1 MWEFFVSDVNN
12 WYSFALG
19 IVIVLG
25 LAEGLG
31 LLFGLSLSALIDNV
45 SPIELDYEMD
55 LDADVSQGGLTQIL
69 GWLCLNR
76 LPLMIWLVIF
86 LVSFSITGY
95 VINYTSINLFQWILP
110 SAIALP
116 VVACMALFIASIAG
130 RKVAKL
136 LPKNES
142 SAISQDSFAGNI
154 AYITTGT
161 ARVGSPAEASFTD
174 QFKQKHYLMVE
185 PIDSTQEFAQGHK
198 VVLVQKGPRC
208 WQVTSFQ

>member
-86 LVSFSITGY
+86 LVSFLGSSNKPIT
-95 VINYTSINLFQWILP
+95 LFGFVSDLDIFL
-110 SAIALP
+110 
-116 VVACMALFIASIAG
+116 
-130 RKVAKL
+130 
-136 LPKNES
+136 
-142 SAISQDSFAGNI
+142 
-154 AYITTGT
+154 
-161 ARVGSPAEASFTD
+161 VGSCKLITLAPFWG
-174 QFKQKHYLMVE
+174 
-185 PIDSTQEFAQGHK
+185 I
-198 VVLVQKGPRC
+198 KGSGS
-208 WQVTSFQ
+208 VNTSP